1 MHYFSRNVLEHY
13 SLLYRSSFLFYIVF
27 IIFTQ
32 SLFTFPSHSPHSIYL
47 SIPISLNHS
56 FPLHPLLLFHHLG
69 GWYLMIVCGQ
79 AAHIWMCRTT
89 TVSIFQHGIFSNR
102 VTNFGVIIALLLG
115 CFVTYTPGTVANC
128 VPSLK
133 FMHCRVRLC
142 VFIS

>member
-1 MHYFSRNVLEHY
+1 MFALSFFI
-13 SLLYRSSFLFYIVF
+13 SLLYCIYHLHSVTLHLPF
-27 IIFTQ
+27 
-32 SLFTFPSHSPHSIYL
+32 SLPTLHL
-47 SIPISLNHS
+47 SIPLSLLL
-56 FPLHPLLLFHHLG
+56 PLPFLLLFHHLG

-89 TVSIFQHGIFSNR
+89 TVSIFQHGVFSNR

-133 FMHCRVRLC
+133 FVHCRVRLC
-142 VFIS
+142 VFISLSHVLSQ